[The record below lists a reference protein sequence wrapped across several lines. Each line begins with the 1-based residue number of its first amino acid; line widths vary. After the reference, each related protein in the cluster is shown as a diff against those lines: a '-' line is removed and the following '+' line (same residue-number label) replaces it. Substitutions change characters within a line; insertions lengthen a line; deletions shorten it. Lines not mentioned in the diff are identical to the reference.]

1 MKSSNDVKEFVKN
14 NINTTDEELNRIEK
28 QLNNFAEALPT
39 SIMNNV
45 SVKEVVEEASPE
57 ADPEV
62 APVVKKPKRKYYG
75 KPKATAVKK

>member
-1 MKSSNDVKEFVKN
+1 MKRIKEFFVKLFECKTPKEVVVEPLVVKEHTCVE
-14 NINTTDEELNRIEK
+14 D
-28 QLNNFAEALPT
+28 
-39 SIMNNV
+39 
-45 SVKEVVEEASPE
+45 VKEVVEEASPE

>member
-1 MKSSNDVKEFVKN
+1 MKRIKEFFVKLFGCK
-14 NINTTDEELNRIEK
+14 TPKEVVVEPAVVEEHVCVED
-28 QLNNFAEALPT
+28 
-39 SIMNNV
+39 
-45 SVKEVVEEASPE
+45 VKEVVEEASPE